1 MTKHKNE
8 SLFIQD
14 PAFKLLEGQP
24 KPDFMLIGAAK
35 SGTTSFSSYIGS
47 HPQVKDPPY
56 KEPNFWT
63 WKMPTAKHYQELFV
77 NTESLLSPTAEQE
90 IAGDYT
96 ADLIL
101 HPLAPRRVRGSLP
114 HIKIV
119 VLLRNPIER
128 AYSHYIMSKRS
139 GREDHQP
146 FSAVV
151 EKEIDEIPPLLES
164 HGRAFLDLQPRTR
177 QHFLMPDGSPI
188 LTATHDETWT
198 PRVLRSRE
206 DMMFY
211 YYTSCVFRSIYC
223 DQLWR
228 WLQMYPREQ
237 FMIIQSEKFFSNPKE
252 IMNKISD
259 FLNLQ
264 TFEFDT
270 GELDRTWGGGAS
282 DDFEKSGDYVPMS
295 SETRSLLSDFFKPF
309 NESLYSLIDERFD
322 WE

>member
-1 MTKHKNE
+1 MTKNSNE

-14 PAFKLLEGQP
+14 PAFKLIEGKP

-35 SGTTSFSSYIGS
+35 SGTTSFASYIGS

-63 WKMPTAKHYQELFV
+63 WKLPTAEHYQDLFV
-77 NTESLLSPTAEQE
+77 NADSLPAPGAEQK

-96 ADLIL
+96 ADLLL
-101 HPLAPRRVRGSLP
+101 HPTAPRRVRGSLAN
-114 HIKIV
+114 IKII
-119 VLLRNPIER
+119 VLLRNPIDR

-139 GREDHQP
+139 GREEFQSFGD
-146 FSAVV
+146 VV
-151 EKEIDEIPPLLES
+151 EKEIDEISPLLES
-164 HGRAFLDLQPRTR
+164 HRRAFLDPDPRTR

-188 LTATHDETWT
+188 TTVKHDANWT
-198 PRVLRSRE
+198 PGLLESRE

-228 WLQMYPREQ
+228 WLQMYPKEQ
-237 FMIIQSEKFFSNPKE
+237 LMIIQAEKLFSDPKK
-252 IMNKISD
+252 IMMKAAD

-264 TFEFDT
+264 AFEFDT
-270 GELDRTWGGGAS
+270 GELNRSWGGGAS
-282 DDFEKSGDYVPMS
+282 DDFDKSGDYVPMS
-295 SETRSLLSDFFKPF
+295 PETRSLLADFFKPF
-309 NESLYSLIDERFD
+309 NERLYTLMAERFD

>member
-1 MTKHKNE
+1 MTKHKNA

-47 HPQVKDPPY
+47 HPQVKVPPY

-63 WKMPTAKHYQELFV
+63 WKMPTAKHYQDLFV
-77 NTESLLSPTAEQE
+77 NTESLLAPTAQQK

-114 HIKIV
+114 HIRIV
-119 VLLRNPIER
+119 VLLRNPIDR

-139 GREDHQP
+139 GREDHQS

-151 EKEIDEIPPLLES
+151 EKEIDEIPSLLES
-164 HGRAFLDLQPRTR
+164 HRRAFLDLQPRTT
-177 QHFLMPDGSPI
+177 QHFLKPDGSPI
-188 LTATHDETWT
+188 VTATHDETWT

-237 FMIIQSEKFFSNPKE
+237 VMIIQSENFFSAPKK
-252 IMNKISD
+252 IMTKISD

-264 TFEFDT
+264 AFEFDT
-270 GELDRTWGGGAS
+270 GELDRAWGGGAS
-282 DDFEKSGDYVPMS
+282 DDFEKSGDYVPMA
-295 SETRSLLSDFFKPF
+295 SETRSLLRAFFKPF
-309 NESLYSLIDERFD
+309 NETLYSLIGEQFD

>member
-1 MTKHKNE
+1 MAKHSNE

-35 SGTTSFSSYIGS
+35 SGTTSFASYIGS

-63 WKMPTAKHYQELFV
+63 WKMPTAKHYQDLFV
-77 NTESLLSPTAEQE
+77 NTESLLAPTAEQE

-96 ADLIL
+96 ADLLL
-101 HPLAPRRVRGSLP
+101 HPVAPRRVRGSLP

-119 VLLRNPIER
+119 VLLRNPIDR

-139 GREDHQP
+139 GREEFQS

-151 EKEIDEIPPLLES
+151 ETEINEIPPLLES
-164 HGRAFLDLQPRTR
+164 HRRAFLDPQPRTT

-188 LTATHDETWT
+188 LTAKHDKNWS
-198 PRVLRSRE
+198 PRVLKSRE

-237 FMIIQSEKFFSNPKE
+237 FMIVQSEKFFSDPKK
-252 IMNKISD
+252 IMTKISD

-264 TFEFDT
+264 AFEFDT

-282 DDFEKSGDYVPMS
+282 DNFEQSGDYASMS
-295 SETRSLLSDFFKPF
+295 SETRSLLSNFFKPF
-309 NESLYSLIDERFD
+309 NERLYSLIGERFD